1 MKVAYLCHWNLAAA
15 DGVARKIEGQV
26 AIWRE
31 AGHDALVVA
40 TRPGFRRADTR
51 AALDTLASFR
61 PNLVYVRYDIFLPP
75 VWRALRRLTS
85 VVEVNTDDRVEVRSR
100 RALARVYNAPNRRS
114 LFGGADGV
122 VCVTH
127 ELARRFRE
135 PVEVIANGAD
145 PASVPELRAPSA
157 ARPRAV
163 FSGSPDMAWHG
174 VDRLLELAAA
184 LPEVDFDLVGPQVES
199 PGPTSPSE
207 GGSTAMP
214 TGRCSAGRMSL
225 SAASRWSAPACARAA
240 R

>member
-85 VVEVNTDDRVEVRSR
+85 VVEVNTDNRVEVAAAVRSH
-100 RALARVYNAPNRRS
+100 ASNAPTGDALRR
-114 LFGGADGV
+114 
-122 VCVTH
+122 
-127 ELARRFRE
+127 RRRR
-135 PVEVIANGAD
+135 G
-145 PASVPELRAPSA
+145 LRH
-157 ARPRAV
+157 PRA
-163 FSGSPDMAWHG
+163 
-174 VDRLLELAAA
+174 RTA
-184 LPEVDFDLVGPQVES
+184 LP
-199 PGPTSPSE
+199 
-207 GGSTAMP
+207 
-214 TGRCSAGRMSL
+214 
-225 SAASRWSAPACARAA
+225 
-240 R
+240 